1 MKIIESIQYAPADQI
16 VTWFQNNRFV
26 HVQIYGGWT
35 YLPMHVASGEM
46 SHTTKPDKS
55 GTQHTVQ
62 ISARLIVATTLP
74 DLVVLAVKLCDGTT
88 LIVGTPDIPVQ
99 SNESNTLYLHSLAI
113 NYTGINPPLISQGV

>member
-16 VTWFQNNRFV
+16 VSWFENKRFV
-26 HVQIYGGWT
+26 QVQTYGGWT

-62 ISARLIVATTLP
+62 IAARLIVATTLP

-113 NYTGINPPLISQGV
+113 NYTGINPPLISQEV